1 MHECTHPVTQRDEQ
15 VRIGAPG
22 SVGVTSKAHHHGCDH
37 FIVTLIREEGVAHHV
52 RPTLPIKVF
61 FELQIKHARV
71 VMDTHNLLG
80 SVQGNGVLLG
90 SAPALKQITHT
101 CTGRLLRNVK
111 LGADMSTPMARL
123 IHKCT
128 VAEITADHAT
138 GRGGLTPLSSWFWF
152 LGSGVARASLQE
164 QEQCPALLC
173 KSLGEAVR
181 LMLSVRGAP
190 TSLEARR
197 LRLEPVCTQ
206 SACSS

>member
-1 MHECTHPVTQRDEQ
+1 MHECTHPVTQLDEQ
-15 VRIGAPG
+15 VRIGAP
-22 SVGVTSKAHHHGCDH
+22 SSIGVTSKAHHHGCYH

-52 RPTLPIKVF
+52 RLTLPIKVF

-71 VMDTHNLLG
+71 LMDTHNLLG
-80 SVQGNGVLLG
+80 SVQGNGILLG
-90 SAPALKQITHT
+90 SAPALKQTTHT
-101 CTGRLLRNVK
+101 CTGRMLREVK

-123 IHKCT
+123 IHKRP
-128 VAEITADHAT
+128 VAESTADHAT
-138 GRGGLTPLSSWFWF
+138 GTWGPHPLVVF

-164 QEQCPALLC
+164 QQQCPALLC

-181 LMLSVRGAP
+181 LVLSVRGAP
-190 TSLEARR
+190 TSLEARK